1 MKTQYYLDEIDVSQL
16 PLPVREQLDKRLQVC
31 GSPYVMI
38 GYHPNHVEPSLNPD
52 TGEYRTFW
60 ILMTTDDG
68 SGSFTAVKTPWVS
81 PRIDKYLE
89 NIRINKDDD
98 F

>member
-1 MKTQYYLDEIDVSQL
+1 MKTKYYLDEIDVSQL
-16 PLPVREQLDKRLQVC
+16 PLPVREQLDEGYK
-31 GSPYVMI
+31 GSLYKMI
-38 GYHPNHVEPSLNPD
+38 GFSPNYLEPRLNEK

-68 SGSFTAVKTPWVS
+68 SGSFTALKTPWVS

-89 NIRINKDDD
+89 NILITKEGDL
-98 F
+98 